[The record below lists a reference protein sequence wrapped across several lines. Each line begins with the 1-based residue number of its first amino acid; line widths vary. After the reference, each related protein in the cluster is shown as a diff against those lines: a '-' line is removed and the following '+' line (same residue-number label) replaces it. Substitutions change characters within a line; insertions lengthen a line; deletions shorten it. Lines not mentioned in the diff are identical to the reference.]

1 MLLVFNTNLI
11 TNGDAET
18 GACAANTSISSPKG
32 WSFSGPI
39 TQVYYTNTA
48 FTPEYKNA
56 PRIRYNTK
64 MKT

>member
-18 GACAANTSISSPKG
+18 GACAASASISSPTG

-39 TQVYYTNTA
+39 TQMYYNNTISNSA
-48 FTPEYKNA
+48 YKNTEK
-56 PRIRYNTK
+56 IK
-64 MKT
+64 